1 MSSSAIQDQDNQ
13 DRAEVRRLSRLVLD
27 QSHSLKEAYD
37 KIRKLTGELA
47 DLHGELERVATFDP
61 LSGLLNRRTL
71 FVRLEQETERAARL
85 NLPLA
90 GLMLDIDK
98 FKSINDTYGHRCG
111 DIVLREVGARLSGG
125 LRKYDY
131 AGRYGG
137 EEFLIVLSNTTAS
150 QALSIGERFRTNIEN
165 TPVILGSSPLRVT
178 VSVGASVYQPPES
191 CESWINRI
199 DGALYRAKQT
209 GRNRVVGA

>member
-1 MSSSAIQDQDNQ
+1 MDEAPAKDLSRPLSEAQ
-13 DRAEVRRLSRLVLD
+13 RLSSIVLE
-27 QSHSLKEAYD
+27 QSQTLKEAYS
-37 KIRKLTGELA
+37 KIRKLTQQLE
-47 DLHGELERVATFDP
+47 DLHGELERIATFDP

-85 NLPLA
+85 KVPLA

-150 QALSIGERFRTNIEN
+150 QALSIGERFRTDIEK
-165 TPVILGSSPLRVT
+165 TLVTLSSSPLRVT
-178 VSVGASVYQPPES
+178 VSVGISVYQPPES

-199 DGALYRAKQT
+199 DAALYQAKQT